1 MASSEKYSIQISWS
15 DEDECFIAISDELPN
30 LSAFGDTYDEVLH
43 EIQEAMSG
51 YLEVLGHEAKPKPLT
66 LESYSGQF
74 RVRLPRSLHRR
85 LAGVAKREGVSLNTQ
100 IIKHLSESTLA
111 AEISEHI
118 MQDVKRTVPTAL
130 VMVNAD
136 TGWNRD
142 IHPFQ
147 VVIPDKAAFVVIP
160 GIT

>member
-15 DEDECFIAISDELPN
+15 NEDECFIAISDELPN

-51 YLEVLGHEAKPKPLT
+51 YLEVLGHEAKPEPLT

-74 RVRLPRSLHRR
+74 RVRLPRSLHKR
-85 LAGVAKREGVSLNTQ
+85 LAIVAKREGVSLNTL

-118 MQDVKRTVPTAL
+118 IRDVKRTVPIAL
-130 VMVNAD
+130 IRVNAA

-142 IHPFQ
+142 SFPFEE
-147 VVIPDKAAFVVIP
+147 VKPDEAAFEVIP

>member
-51 YLEVLGHEAKPKPLT
+51 YLEVLGHEAKPEPLT

-74 RVRLPRSLHRR
+74 RVRLPRTLHRR
-85 LAGVAKREGVSLNTQ
+85 LAGVAKREGVSLNTM
-100 IIKHLSESTLA
+100 IIKNLSESTLA
-111 AEISEHI
+111 VEISENI
-118 MQDVKRTVPTAL
+118 MRDMKRTVPLTL
-130 VMVNAD
+130 VRVNAA
-136 TGWNRD
+136 TGWTGES
-142 IHPFQ
+142 HPFK
-147 VVIPDKAAFVVIP
+147 VVIPDKAVFVVIP